1 MLPIS
6 AVGTDNEENIRQK
19 YEEDIRN
26 VVLKRVATTD
36 ASRLTPEMPEEL
48 TELPFGMTELTTA
61 GCYYSLVCLYDYLG
75 THSNITLTLAYRN
88 TAARRHLLRG
98 VIDELR
104 RTDLVSEEVQKAAS
118 CVSLHN

>member
-1 MLPIS
+1 
-6 AVGTDNEENIRQK
+6 
-19 YEEDIRN
+19 
-26 VVLKRVATTD
+26 
-36 ASRLTPEMPEEL
+36 MPEEL
-48 TELPFGMTELTTA
+48 TELPFDMTELTTA

-88 TAARRHLLRG
+88 TAGRRHLLRG

-118 CVSLHN
+118 CVSPYMIDGDLEDTRIVSTASSESETDIPTITPSVADTI